1 MGALSRGHAVVTITV
16 EIEGCN
22 ISETT
27 TLVAYSP
34 LKVCCFSLCV
44 CVCVFVSVHNCMC
57 VCMICGK
64 CHVCIK
70 GDLSALWWLFI
81 KIMNCLGVA
90 ED

>member
-1 MGALSRGHAVVTITV
+1 MEALSWGHAVVTITV
-16 EIEGCN
+16 ETEGCN
-22 ISETT
+22 ISEMT

-34 LKVCCFSLCV
+34 LKVCCSRV
-44 CVCVFVSVHNCMC
+44 CVCAC
-57 VCMICGK
+57 VRERMICGK

>member
-1 MGALSRGHAVVTITV
+1 MEALSQGHAVVTITV
-16 EIEGCN
+16 ETEGCN

-34 LKVCCFSLCV
+34 LKVWCSCVRACV
-44 CVCVFVSVHNCMC
+44 CNSMCATVCVR
-57 VCMICGK
+57 MICGK

-81 KIMNCLGVA
+81 KIINCLGVA

>member
-1 MGALSRGHAVVTITV
+1 MEALSQGHTVVTITV
-16 EIEGCN
+16 VTEACN

-27 TLVAYSP
+27 SLVAYSP
-34 LKVCCFSLCV
+34 LKVRCVRV
-44 CVCVFVSVHNCMC
+44 CVCAR
-57 VCMICGK
+57 MICGK

-81 KIMNCLGVA
+81 KIMNCLDVA